1 MKEWQ
6 KNAPK
11 KLLLLKKLHGV
22 LLRKALRRNG
32 KAMDLKNM
40 KVFSCLGCLAL
51 ILFSTHTQAALDSAG
66 VLDDILSR
74 YHSAAASWQ
83 NVVTQRASWLFW
95 LLVMISMVWT
105 FGLMALRRADLGE
118 FFAEFIRFT
127 VFTGFFW
134 WLLINGPAFA
144 TSIIASLKQIGSE
157 ASGLRGMGSPSS
169 IVDIGFEI
177 FYRAMDESNV
187 RMPVHS
193 AAGLIMG
200 TVVLIILALISVNMV
215 ILLISGW
222 ILAYAGIF
230 FLGFGGSRWTSE
242 IAINYYKTVLGVA
255 VSLLAMVLLVGIG
268 KTFLDDYYLR
278 MSGGLNLKEMGV
290 LMVVSVVL
298 LTLVNKIPPMLAA
311 IVGGGAGGIG
321 NLGAG
326 AAIGAAAAATG
337 VATGMMMASAAH
349 AAGGASAIKAAYDAA
364 HGSMQGG
371 LGLFSPEGGQ
381 GRAPSGGMMD
391 TGVRFAGEMASHLG
405 RGTKEAVKAGVASQG
420 GRVAQTPGGNV
431 ADAIRANAPEP
442 KFKGNAFANSNET
455 KLDPKAEAA
464 AFRDS
469 K

>member
-1 MKEWQ
+1 MRMRNWEVL
-6 KNAPK
+6 PC
-11 KLLLLKKLHGV
+11 LLLL
-22 LLRKALRRNG
+22 
-32 KAMDLKNM
+32 
-40 KVFSCLGCLAL
+40 AL
-51 ILFSTHTQAALDSAG
+51 IFFTTQTHAALESAG
-66 VLDDILSR
+66 VMDNILSR
-74 YHSAAASWQ
+74 YYAAATAWQ
-83 NVVTQRASWLFW
+83 TVITQRASWLFW
-95 LLVMISMVWT
+95 LLVTISMVWT
-105 FGLMALRRADLGE
+105 FGLMALRRSDIGE

-157 ASGLRGMGSPSS
+157 ASGLRGMASPSG

-177 FYRAMDESNV
+177 FYKAMDESNI

-193 AAGLIMG
+193 AAGIIMA
-200 TVVLIILALISVNMV
+200 TVILVILALISVNMV

-230 FLGFGGSRWTSE
+230 FLGFGGSRWTSD

-255 VSLLAMVLLVGIG
+255 VSLFAMVLLVGIG
-268 KTFLDDYYLR
+268 KTFLDDYYAQ

-298 LTLVNKIPPMLAA
+298 LTLVNKIPPMLAS

-326 AAIGAAAAATG
+326 AAVGAAAAATG
-337 VATGMMMASAAH
+337 VAAGMMMASAAH
-349 AAGGASAIKAAYDAA
+349 AAGGASAIKAAFDAA
-364 HGSMQGG
+364 HGSMEGGMGLFADGGGGGGQSRQSSSGG
-371 LGLFSPEGGQ
+371 LGQ
-381 GRAPSGGMMD
+381 MMD
-391 TGVRFAGEMASHLG
+391 TGARFAGEMTSHLS
-405 RGTKEAVKAGVASQG
+405 RGMKEAVKTSVASQG
-420 GRVAQTPGGNV
+420 GRVAQTPGGKV

-442 KFKGNAFANSNET
+442 KFKGNAFANSAET
-455 KLDPKAEAA
+455 KLDPEAEAA

>member
-1 MKEWQ
+1 MVITMKTSRF
-6 KNAPK
+6 APLP
-11 KLLLLKKLHGV
+11 LLL
-22 LLRKALRRNG
+22 
-32 KAMDLKNM
+32 
-40 KVFSCLGCLAL
+40 FLAFT
-51 ILFSTHTQAALDSAG
+51 LFSTQSYAEIGNIS
-66 VLDDILSR
+66 VLDNILSR
-74 YHSAAASWQ
+74 YHTAASAWQ
-83 NVVTQRASWLFW
+83 TVITQRASWLFW
-95 LLVMISMVWT
+95 LLVVISMVWT

-157 ASGLRGMGSPSS
+157 ASGLRGMGTPSH
-169 IVDIGFEI
+169 IVDIGFDI
-177 FYRAMDESNV
+177 FYRALDQSTLSLPIDSMTSII
-187 RMPVHS
+187 M
-193 AAGLIMG
+193 AAAI
-200 TVVLIILALISVNMV
+200 LIILALISVNMV
-215 ILLISGW
+215 LLLVSGW

-230 FLGFGGSRWTSE
+230 FLGFGGSRWTSDM
-242 IAINYYKTVLGVA
+242 AINYYKTVLGVA
-255 VSLLAMVLLVGIG
+255 VSLFAMVLLVGIG
-268 KTFLDDYYLR
+268 KTFLDDYYIQ
-278 MSGGLNLKEMGV
+278 MSGGLSLKEMSV
-290 LMVVSVVL
+290 LMVISIVL
-298 LTLVNKIPPMLAA
+298 LVLVNKIPPMLAA

-364 HGSMQGG
+364 HGSMQSGM
-371 LGLFSPEGGQ
+371 GLFSPEGGQ

-420 GRVAQTPGGNV
+420 GRVAQTPGGKV

-455 KLDPKAEAA
+455 KLDPEAEAA

>member
-1 MKEWQ
+1 MK
-6 KNAPK
+6 KSPNFVFIGLFCI
-11 KLLLLKKLHGV
+11 LLS
-22 LLRKALRRNG
+22 A
-32 KAMDLKNM
+32 
-40 KVFSCLGCLAL
+40 F
-51 ILFSTHTQAALDSAG
+51 FPQHTQAAIGNAD
-66 VLDDILSR
+66 VLDNILVR
-74 YHSAAASWQ
+74 YQTAATVWAT
-83 NVVTQRASWLFW
+83 VITQRASWLFW

-144 TSIIASLKQIGSE
+144 TSIIASLKQIGTE
-157 ASGLRGMGSPSS
+157 ASGLRGMGTPSH
-169 IVDIGFEI
+169 IVDIGFDI
-177 FYRAMDESNV
+177 FYRALDQSTLRLPIDSMTGII
-187 RMPVHS
+187 M
-193 AAGLIMG
+193 AAAILI
-200 TVVLIILALISVNMV
+200 TLALIGINMV
-215 ILLISGW
+215 LLLVSGW

-230 FLGFGGSRWTSE
+230 FLGFGGSRWTSDM
-242 IAINYYKTVLGVA
+242 AINYYKTVLGVA
-255 VSLLAMVLLVGIG
+255 VSLFAMVLLVGIG
-268 KTFLDDYYLR
+268 KTFLDDYYR
-278 MSGGLNLKEMGV
+278 QMSMGLNLKEMGV
-290 LMVVSVVL
+290 MMVVSIIL
-298 LTLVNKIPPMLAA
+298 LVLVNKIPPMLAA

-371 LGLFSPEGGQ
+371 LGLFSPAEGGQ

-405 RGTKEAVKAGVASQG
+405 RGAKEAVKAGVASQG
-420 GRVAQTPGGNV
+420 GRVAQTPGGKV

-442 KFKGNAFANSNET
+442 KFKGNAFANSSET
-455 KLDPKAEAA
+455 KLDPEAEAA

>member
-1 MKEWQ
+1 MVITMKSSRL
-6 KNAPK
+6 AALP
-11 KLLLLKKLHGV
+11 LLL
-22 LLRKALRRNG
+22 
-32 KAMDLKNM
+32 
-40 KVFSCLGCLAL
+40 FLAFT
-51 ILFSTHTQAALDSAG
+51 LFSTQSYAEIGNIS
-66 VLDDILSR
+66 VLDNILSR
-74 YHSAAASWQ
+74 YHTAASAWQ
-83 NVVTQRASWLFW
+83 TVITQRASWLFW

-157 ASGLRGMGSPSS
+157 ASGLRGIGTPSH
-169 IVDIGFEI
+169 IVDIGFDI
-177 FYRAMDESNV
+177 FYRALDQSTLSLPIDSMTSII
-187 RMPVHS
+187 M
-193 AAGLIMG
+193 AAAI
-200 TVVLIILALISVNMV
+200 LIILALISVNMV
-215 ILLISGW
+215 LLLVSGW

-255 VSLLAMVLLVGIG
+255 VSLFAMVLLVGIG
-268 KTFLDDYYLR
+268 KTFLDDYYIQ
-278 MSGGLNLKEMGV
+278 MSGGLSLKEMSV
-290 LMVVSVVL
+290 LMVISIVL
-298 LTLVNKIPPMLAA
+298 LVLVNRIPPMLAA

-349 AAGGASAIKAAYDAA
+349 AAGGASAIKAAFDAA
-364 HGSMQGG
+364 HGSMEGG
-371 LGLFSPEGGQ
+371 MGLFSPEGGQ

-391 TGVRFAGEMASHLG
+391 TGARFAGEMASHLG

-420 GRVAQTPGGNV
+420 GRVAQTPGGKV
-431 ADAIRANAPEP
+431 ADAIRANSPEP

-455 KLDPKAEAA
+455 KLDPEAEAA

>member
-1 MKEWQ
+1 MGMK
-6 KNAPK
+6 KSDMLSG
-11 KLLLLKKLHGV
+11 LLLLIL
-22 LLRKALRRNG
+22 
-32 KAMDLKNM
+32 
-40 KVFSCLGCLAL
+40 VFISAQA
-51 ILFSTHTQAALDSAG
+51 QAAIDSAG
-66 VLDDILSR
+66 VMDTILSR
-74 YHSAAASWQ
+74 YHAAAAAWQ
-83 NVVTQRASWLFW
+83 TVITQRASWLFW
-95 LLVMISMVWT
+95 LLVTISMVWT

-144 TSIIASLKQIGSE
+144 TSIISSLKQLGGE
-157 ASGLRGMGSPSS
+157 ASGLRGMASPSS

-177 FYRAMDESNV
+177 FYKVLDQSIVWE
-187 RMPVHS
+187 PVDS
-193 AAGLIMG
+193 AVGILMA
-200 TVVLIILALISVNMV
+200 TVILIILALISVNMV

-255 VSLLAMVLLVGIG
+255 VSLLAMILLVGIG
-268 KTFLDDYYLR
+268 KTFLDDYYSQ

-326 AAIGAAAAATG
+326 VAIGAAAAATG

-371 LGLFSPEGGQ
+371 LGLFSAVEGGQ
-381 GRAPSGGMMD
+381 GRAPSGGIMD

-405 RGTKEAVKAGVASQG
+405 RGAKEAVKAGVASQG
-420 GRVAQTPGGNV
+420 GRVAQTPGGKV

-455 KLDPKAEAA
+455 KLDPEAEAA

>member
-1 MKEWQ
+1 METKHSG
-6 KNAPK
+6 ALPC
-11 KLLLLKKLHGV
+11 LL
-22 LLRKALRRNG
+22 
-32 KAMDLKNM
+32 
-40 KVFSCLGCLAL
+40 FLAL
-51 ILFSTHTQAALDSAG
+51 IFFSAQAQAAIDSAG
-66 VLDDILSR
+66 VLDNILSR
-74 YHSAAASWQ
+74 YHTAASAWQ
-83 NVVTQRASWLFW
+83 TVITQRASWLFW
-95 LLVMISMVWT
+95 LLVVISMVWT
-105 FGLMALRRADLGE
+105 FGLMALRRADIGE

-177 FYRAMDESNV
+177 FYKAMDESNV
-187 RMPVHS
+187 RAPVHS

-200 TVVLIILALISVNMV
+200 TIILIILALISVNMV

-242 IAINYYKTVLGVA
+242 IAINYYRTVLGVA
-255 VSLLAMVLLVGIG
+255 ISLFAMVLLVGIG
-268 KTFLDDYYLR
+268 KTFLDDYYSQ

-290 LMVVSVVL
+290 LLVVSVVL
-298 LTLVNKIPPMLAA
+298 LTLVNKIPPMLSA

-326 AAIGAAAAATG
+326 AAVATAATAAG

-349 AAGGASAIKAAYDAA
+349 AAGGASAIKAAFDAA
-364 HGSMQGG
+364 HGSMEGGMGLFADRGGEQARSSSGGG
-371 LGLFSPEGGQ
+371 LGK
-381 GRAPSGGMMD
+381 MVD
-391 TGVRFAGEMASHLG
+391 TGARFAGEMASHLG
-405 RGTKEAVKAGVASQG
+405 RGVSDVVKTGVASQG
-420 GRVAQTPGGNV
+420 GRVAQTPGGKV

-442 KFKGNAFANSNET
+442 KFKGNAFANSTET
-455 KLDPKAEAA
+455 KLDPEAEAA

>member
-1 MKEWQ
+1 MK
-6 KNAPK
+6 KST
-11 KLLLLKKLHGV
+11 
-22 LLRKALRRNG
+22 
-32 KAMDLKNM
+32 DF
-40 KVFSCLGCLAL
+40 VFIGLFF
-51 ILFSTHTQAALDSAG
+51 ILFFAFFSQQAQAAIGNAD
-66 VLDDILSR
+66 VLDNILVR
-74 YHSAAASWQ
+74 YQTAATAWAT
-83 NVVTQRASWLFW
+83 VITQRASWLFW

-144 TSIIASLKQIGSE
+144 TSIIASLKQIGTE
-157 ASGLRGMGSPSS
+157 ASGLRGMGTPSH
-169 IVDIGFEI
+169 IVDIGFDI
-177 FYRAMDESNV
+177 FYRALDQSTLRLPIDSMTGII
-187 RMPVHS
+187 M
-193 AAGLIMG
+193 AAAILI
-200 TVVLIILALISVNMV
+200 TLALIGINMV
-215 ILLISGW
+215 LLLVSGW

-230 FLGFGGSRWTSE
+230 FLGFGGSRWTSDM
-242 IAINYYKTVLGVA
+242 AINYYKTVLGVA
-255 VSLLAMVLLVGIG
+255 VSLFAMVLLVGIG
-268 KTFLDDYYLR
+268 KTFLDDYYR
-278 MSGGLNLKEMGV
+278 QMSMGLNLKEMGV
-290 LMVVSVVL
+290 MMVVSIIL
-298 LTLVNKIPPMLAA
+298 LVLVNKIPPMLAA

-326 AAIGAAAAATG
+326 AVIGAAAAATG

-371 LGLFSPEGGQ
+371 LGLFSTEGGQ

-420 GRVAQTPGGNV
+420 GRVAQTPGGKV

-455 KLDPKAEAA
+455 KLDPEAEAA